1 MLRFFSASTSIVDS
15 KRAINECLEKALEGE
30 KSLDCDLL
38 IIYTAIGHNFRDL
51 LSEAQRLS
59 PGAQIAGCTCAG
71 VIGKEGPNES
81 LKALAIMAVKGN
93 KNEFAVTGKDAA
105 IKTDSYE
112 LGSYMANDLK
122 SKCPE
127 INMIFIH
134 PSFTTSH
141 LGKIIEGIESVFGP
155 DIPING
161 GASTDNMKMISS
173 FQFVG
178 EQIYEQGAV
187 MYGFADPSLEVISQ
201 GNHGFEVVGDPFII
215 TRADKDIIFELDG
228 KPAWKR
234 WTERL
239 GLPETSS
246 ASDVLVFAPLAIEL
260 PPEVHEEY
268 GSRYLVFGA
277 LPRPD
282 MSIYGM
288 LALPEKGKLYLTRR
302 NENKILDGVERLMVQ
317 ILDRIEGRKPVAVF
331 HADCAARGKLLFN
344 QIIKEEIISKL
355 QYPLC
360 RGEDIPWFGMY
371 GGAEYTPL
379 AGKNCVQTYTTSL
392 YVIVKRKPAFTKEDV
407 QLQPEVVKRSKLFDK
422 TTIRNI
428 NLKNRF
434 VWSATWQGKS
444 NHDGSCS
451 SSLISSVLPVA
462 RGETGLI
469 ITEMTYV
476 SRNAV
481 CAPGQMGA
489 YDDNLLPGLERMTYF
504 VHRAGS
510 PVVMQLVHGGL
521 FSAPILSGST
531 PLGPSSLEIPDGKIG
546 KEMSKPDIEEVVN
559 AFRNSAVR
567 AKEAGFDGVQIH
579 AAHGWLLSQFLSPF
593 FNKRK
598 DEYGGSLENRTR
610 IVVEVAGRIREA
622 TGNNFAVLVKINSDD
637 FLPGGFNADEMLE
650 VSAMLEN
657 AGVDAIEISGGTIG
671 ALLTGKPDGSFSPVS
686 KKDVYYAEAAKR
698 LKERVRI
705 PVMLVGGIRTFE
717 TADELVKTGVADY
730 ISLCRPLIREPDLIK
745 KWKSGNLKKADCI
758 SDSACF
764 QPGMEGK
771 GVHCVHVKNSF
782 NIPKC

>member
-1 MLRFFSASTSIVDS
+1 MLRFFSASTSVVDS
-15 KRAINECLEKALEGE
+15 KRAITECLEKALKNER
-30 KSLDCDLL
+30 SLDCDLL

-51 LSEAQRLS
+51 LSEAHRLS
-59 PGAQIAGCTCAG
+59 PGAQVVGCTCAG

-93 KNEFAVTGKDAA
+93 KNEFAVTCKDAA
-105 IKTDSYE
+105 KVTDSYE
-112 LGSYMANDLK
+112 LGRDMAIDLK
-122 SKCPE
+122 SKNPE
-127 INMIFIH
+127 INMIFVH
-134 PSFTTSH
+134 PSFTIQP
-141 LGKIIEGIESVFGP
+141 LGTIIDGIESVFGP
-155 DIPING
+155 DIPVNG
-161 GASTDNMKMISS
+161 GASTDNMKMIST
-173 FQFVG
+173 FQFYG
-178 EQIYEQGAV
+178 KQIFEQGAV
-187 MYGFADPSLEVISQ
+187 MYGFADPSLEVISL

-215 TRADKDIIFELDG
+215 TRADKNNIIELDG
-228 KPAWKR
+228 RPAWKR

-260 PPEVHEEY
+260 PSEVHEEY
-268 GSRYLVFGA
+268 GSRYLVYGA

-282 MSIYGM
+282 MSIDGM
-288 LALPEKGKLYLTRR
+288 FALPEKGEVWLTRR

-360 RGEDIPWFGMY
+360 KGENIPWFGMY

-379 AGKNCVQTYTTSL
+379 AGKNRIQTFTTSL
-392 YVIVKRKPAFTKEDV
+392 YVIVKRKPALKKEDI

-422 TTIRNI
+422 TTIKNI

-451 SSLISSVLPVA
+451 SSLISSMLPVA

-476 SRNAV
+476 SRNGV

-489 YDDNLLPGLERMTYF
+489 FDDNLLPGLERMTYF
-504 VHRAGS
+504 VHSAGS
-510 PVVMQLVHGGL
+510 PLVMQLVHGGL
-521 FSAPILSGST
+521 FSAPILSGSI
-531 PLGPSSLEIPDGKIG
+531 PLGPSSLETPDGTIG
-546 KEMSKPDIEEVVN
+546 KEMSKSDIEDTVN
-559 AFRNSAVR
+559 AFRNAAVR
-567 AKEAGFDGVQIH
+567 AKQAGFDGVQIH

-598 DEYGGSLENRTR
+598 DEYGGSLENRSR
-610 IVVEVAGRIREA
+610 IVIEVAGKIKEA
-622 TGNNFAVLVKINSDD
+622 TGDNFAVLVKINSDD
-637 FLPGGFNADEMLE
+637 FLPGGFNTDEMLE
-650 VSAMLEN
+650 VSEMLEKT
-657 AGVDAIEISGGTIG
+657 GVDAIEISGGTIG
-671 ALLTGKPDGSFSPVS
+671 ALLSGNPDGSFSPVS
-686 KKDVYYAEAAKR
+686 RKDVYYAEAALR
-698 LKERVRI
+698 LKQRVSI

-717 TADELVKTGVADY
+717 TADELVRTGVADY

-745 KWKSGNLKKADCI
+745 KWKSGNLKKSDCI

-771 GVHCVHVKNSF
+771 GVHCVHLK
-782 NIPKC
+782 